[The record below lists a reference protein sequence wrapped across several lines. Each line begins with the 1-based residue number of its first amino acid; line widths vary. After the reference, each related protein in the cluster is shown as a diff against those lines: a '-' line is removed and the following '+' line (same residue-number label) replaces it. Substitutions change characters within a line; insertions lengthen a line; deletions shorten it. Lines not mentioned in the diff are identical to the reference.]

1 MAFLGISRPALVCL
15 LLWLTVSREAA
26 QERRKAKCKDPKVK
40 IIKKKICL
48 ALLVR
53 DTKEILDMKAA
64 TSTLVSRPQK
74 NLVSGLKVQ
83 RWKSRK
89 NDQSPFY

>member
-15 LLWLTVSREAA
+15 LLCLALSREAA

-74 NLVSGLKVQ
+74 NLVSGLKIQ
-83 RWKSRK
+83 RCKSLK
-89 NDQSPFY
+89 NGQSTFY

>member
-15 LLWLTVSREAA
+15 LLCLALSRQAA

-40 IIKKKICL
+40 IIKRKICL

-53 DTKEILDMKAA
+53 DTREILDMKAA

-74 NLVSGLKVQ
+74 NLVSGLKLQ
-83 RWKSRK
+83 RCKSHK
-89 NDQSPFY
+89 NDQSPC